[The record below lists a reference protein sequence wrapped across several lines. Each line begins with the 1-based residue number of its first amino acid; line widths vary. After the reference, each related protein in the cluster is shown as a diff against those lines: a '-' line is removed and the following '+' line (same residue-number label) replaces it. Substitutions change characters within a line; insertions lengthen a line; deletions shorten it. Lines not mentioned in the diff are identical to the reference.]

1 MNLGTLVRRLLE
13 TSEIFQGLKG
23 CKGVAGFFLQ
33 IVGGGIAQH
42 GAARGHVDSVMN
54 LMCVAVWS
62 MDPRK
67 EEMEEDQCLVT
78 MTKVQ
83 RDMAHCS

>member
-23 CKGVAGFFLQ
+23 CKGVAVFFLQ
-33 IVGGGIAQH
+33 MVGRGVAQH

-54 LMCVAVWS
+54 LTCLAVWR

-67 EEMEEDQCLVT
+67 EEMKEDQCLVT

>member
-62 MDPRK
+62 MDPGKKKWRK
-67 EEMEEDQCLVT
+67 INVLLL
-78 MTKVQ
+78 
-83 RDMAHCS
+83 